1 MQIVNLFL
9 EEVSRVPVVLLI
21 SYHQQTSTQCSQSF
35 AGMVELLL
43 LINSQRVMF
52 LYGQLYTV
60 LSEEKSSMFHFESVF
75 C

>member
-9 EEVSRVPVVLLI
+9 EEVSRVPVVLI

-35 AGMVELLL
+35 SGMVELLL
-43 LINSQRVMF
+43 LINSQRVLF
-52 LYGQLYTV
+52 LYGKLYTV